1 MGKKA
6 VYLFSLLF
14 LFFLLQAYFLPI
26 TSHQEAR
33 RALVA
38 LESKHNPL
46 FPTLNGEPYL
56 VKPPLHPILAS
67 PLLLLTSALNLGTD
81 VQIFLLRFLSLL
93 AYVGTSYIVFL
104 LLEKDLRQ
112 SLIAIFILFSSY
124 RFLSFALRIDLEPP
138 FVFLCLLSFY
148 LFVKYE
154 KERKS
159 YLIYAFYIV
168 LSLASLVRGPL
179 NLLLILSLF
188 LYAVLKYKKEA
199 ISFLRPHGFILYLF
213 PQALWYGLAYLK
225 FGKEPFQEFFLDLQT
240 RTAGKGDPFYYYFL
254 SLGLNFLPYLLLL
267 LLKARRF
274 LKINHKDLLLYFISS
289 FMPLLILSF
298 TGEKFDKYL
307 LFIYP
312 IFAIL
317 LAEILL
323 NLYSERFVFYATFFL
338 FILNLLAC
346 SLSYVLQITSLRPK
360 IMSLQKSIPCQERLC
375 SYDEPVYLFS
385 LLCERKISKCKERKD
400 LGSALVIMGIPCE
413 EKGYQTKL
421 TLKDPYKE
429 KNWYFCL
436 ESEKEKL
443 PPKDQI

>member
-6 VYLFSLLF
+6 VYLFCLLF
-14 LFFLLQAYFLPI
+14 LFFLLLAYFLPI

-33 RALVA
+33 RALIA

-56 VKPPLHPILAS
+56 VKPPLYPILAS
-67 PLLLLTSALNLGTD
+67 PLLLLASALNLGTD
-81 VQIFLLRFLSLL
+81 AQIFLLRFLSLL
-93 AYVGTSYIVFL
+93 AYIGTSYIVFL

-112 SLIAIFILFSSY
+112 SLIATFILFSSY

-138 FVFLCLLSFY
+138 FVFFCLLSFY

-168 LSLASLVRGPL
+168 SSLASLVRGPL

-199 ISFLRPHGFILYLF
+199 ISFLRLHGLILYLF
-213 PQALWYGLAYLK
+213 PQVLWYGLAYLK
-225 FGKEPFQEFFLDLQT
+225 FGKEPFQEFIVDLQT
-240 RTAGKGDPFYYYFL
+240 RTAGKGDPFYYYLL
-254 SLGLNFLPYLLLL
+254 SLSLNFLPYLLLL
-267 LLKARRF
+267 LLKARSL
-274 LKINHKDLLLYFISS
+274 LKINHHDLLLYFIPS

-317 LAEILL
+317 LAKILL

-346 SLSYVLQITSLRPK
+346 SLTYVLQITSLRPK
-360 IMSLQKSIPCQERLC
+360 IISLQKSIPCQERLC

-385 LLCERKISKCKERKD
+385 LLCEKKIPKCKEKKD
-400 LGSALVIMGIPCE
+400 LSSTFVIMGVLCE

-421 TLKDPYKE
+421 SLKDLYKE
-429 KNWYFCL
+429 KNWYFCV
-436 ESEKEKL
+436 ESKKEKL
-443 PPKDQI
+443 PPKD

>member
-1 MGKKA
+1 M
-6 VYLFSLLF
+6 
-14 LFFLLQAYFLPI
+14 I
-26 TSHQEAR
+26 
-33 RALVA
+33 A
-38 LESKHNPL
+38 LESKQNPL

-67 PLLLLTSALNLGTD
+67 PLLLLASALNLGTEAE
-81 VQIFLLRFLSLL
+81 IFLLRLLSLL
-93 AYVGTSYIVFL
+93 AYIGTSYIVFL

-138 FVFLCLLSFY
+138 FVFFCLLSFY

-179 NLLLILSLF
+179 NLLLMFSLF

-199 ISFLRPHGFILYLF
+199 ISFLKPHGFILYLF

-225 FGKEPFQEFFLDLQT
+225 FGKEPFQEFIVDLQT
-240 RTAGKGDPFYYYFL
+240 RTVGKGDPFYYYLL
-254 SLGLNFLPYLLLL
+254 SLSLNFLPYLLLL
-267 LLKARRF
+267 FLKAQNL
-274 LKINHKDLLLYFISS
+274 LKINHQDLLLYFIPS
-289 FMPLLILSF
+289 FIPLLILSF

-317 LAEILL
+317 LAKILL
-323 NLYSERFVFYATFFL
+323 NLYSERFVFYATFAL

-346 SLSYVLQITSLRPK
+346 SLSYILQITSLRPK
-360 IMSLQKSIPCQERLC
+360 IISLQKSIPCQEKLC

-385 LLCERKISKCKERKD
+385 FLCERKIPKCKERKD
-400 LGSALVIMGIPCE
+400 LGSALVIMGISCE

>member
-1 MGKKA
+1 MMGKKA
-6 VYLFSLLF
+6 VYLFCLLF

-33 RALVA
+33 RALIA
-38 LESKHNPL
+38 LESKYNPL

-56 VKPPLHPILAS
+56 VKPPLHPTLAS
-67 PLLLLTSALNLGTD
+67 PLLLLASALNLGVD

-138 FVFLCLLSFY
+138 FVFFCLLSFY

-154 KERKS
+154 RERKS
-159 YLIYAFYIV
+159 YLICAFYIV

-179 NLLLILSLF
+179 NLLLIFSLF
-188 LYAVLKYKKEA
+188 LYAVLKYKKQA
-199 ISFLRPHGFILYLF
+199 ISFLKPHGLILYLF

-225 FGKEPFQEFFLDLQT
+225 FGEEPFQEFILDLKT

-267 LLKARRF
+267 LLKARSL
-274 LKINHKDLLLYFISS
+274 LKIDHQGLLLYFIPS

-317 LAEILL
+317 LAKILL
-323 NLYSERFVFYATFFL
+323 NLYSERLVFYATFAL
-338 FILNLLAC
+338 FILNFLAC

-360 IMSLQKSIPCQERLC
+360 IMSLQKSIPCQERVC
-375 SYDEPVYLFS
+375 FFDEPSYLFNI
-385 LLCERKISKCKERKD
+385 LCERKIPKCKPSVD
-400 LGSALVIMGIPCE
+400 LVSALVIMGTSCG
-413 EKGYQTKL
+413 EKGYQTRL

-429 KNWYFCL
+429 KNWYFCV

-443 PPKDQI
+443 PPKD

>member
-1 MGKKA
+1 MMGKKA
-6 VYLFSLLF
+6 VYLFCLLF

-33 RALVA
+33 RALIA
-38 LESKHNPL
+38 LESKYNPL

-56 VKPPLHPILAS
+56 VKPPLHPTLAS

-93 AYVGTSYIVFL
+93 AYVGTSHIVFL

-179 NLLLILSLF
+179 NLLLMLSLF
-188 LYAVLKYKKEA
+188 LYAALKYKKEA
-199 ISFLRPHGFILYLF
+199 ISFPKPHGLILYLF

-225 FGKEPFQEFFLDLQT
+225 FGEEPFQKFILDLKT

-267 LLKARRF
+267 LLKARSL
-274 LKINHKDLLLYFISS
+274 LKVDHQGLLLYFIPS

-317 LAEILL
+317 HAKILL

-338 FILNLLAC
+338 FILNFLAC

-360 IMSLQKSIPCQERLC
+360 IISLQKSIPCQERLC
-375 SYDEPVYLFS
+375 FFDEPVYLFS
-385 LLCERKISKCKERKD
+385 LLCERKIPKCKERKD
-400 LGSALVIMGIPCE
+400 LSSALVMMGIPCG
-413 EKGYQTKL
+413 EKGYQTRL

-429 KNWYFCL
+429 KSWYFCV

-443 PPKDQI
+443 PPKD